1 MEKSRKGTPNP
12 RLKHERELRGWSQ
25 EDVAERI
32 GAASLSVRRWEH
44 GTSFPNP
51 YFRQQLSSLFG
62 KNLQELGLIPDQ
74 GEVERET
81 ALPDSLLNQR
91 GELSTSATSSSLWTV
106 PYRRNPFFT
115 GRDTLLTDLR
125 NKFTSENVTAQTR
138 SYALCGLGG
147 IGKTQIAVEYA
158 YRHRR
163 DYRTVLWVKA
173 DTRETLLSDFVSIAG
188 RLNLPEKDA
197 QHQHLIVAA
206 VKRWLEETAD
216 WLLILDNVEDLLLVS
231 EFLPS
236 EGSSHILLT
245 TRIQATGSIA
255 SSIPV
260 ENMTQDES
268 TLLVLRRAKVLNPGV
283 PIEAATAVDRAQ
295 AQGLAIE
302 MDGLPLALD
311 QAGAY
316 IEETACGL
324 SGYWELYQ
332 KRKVALLKH
341 RSTAS
346 LEYPYTVVSTWSL
359 SFQRIEQVNQAAAE
373 LLRLCA
379 FLHPDAIPEAMITGG
394 ASELDPVLQ
403 SVAADPHELNRA
415 IRELLKYS
423 LMRRNPNA
431 KTLSV
436 HRLVQEVLKSEMDE
450 AMQRRWAER
459 VVRVVKQVFPEVTFA
474 TWSLCQQYLP
484 HARICATLVEQW
496 NMIFDEAAQLLN
508 RAGIYLHTRVQY
520 AEAEPLLKQ
529 ALTIYEQTLG
539 PEHPHVALSL
549 SCLAAL
555 YQDQGEHRQA
565 EPLYQ
570 RALSICEQALGPEH
584 PDVAVNLN
592 ALALLYRQQ
601 GKYVQGESLARRA
614 LTIREQALGPEHP
627 DVAVTLNVLA
637 LLCEHQG
644 KYTEAELLY
653 ERALAIREQAL
664 EPEHPDVG
672 VSLGNLAL
680 LHYFL
685 GKYAQGEPLARRSLI
700 ISQRALGPK
709 HPSVSADLNA
719 LAKLYRGQGKYDQAE
734 PLYQQAL
741 AIREETLGLEHFRL
755 AIILNNLAELS
766 CDQGK
771 YYEAEQFCQ
780 RALAICAK
788 TLESE
793 HPLVMML
800 LNTLAEIY
808 RDQGK
813 YHQGED
819 VARKALEI
827 GERTLSPDLPD
838 VAASLNI
845 LAELCCSL
853 GKYNE
858 AEQLCRR
865 ALAINKKSLGS
876 EHPDVAVSLNT
887 LASLHQ
893 KRGEY
898 TQAEELYLQTVTI
911 RERVLGPTH
920 PHTAAS
926 LNNLASLYA
935 AQGKHERAE
944 SLYQRALEIN
954 VQALGAEHP
963 AVATV
968 LKDYADLLR
977 EIGREQEAA
986 TLDARAEAIRAKL
999 RQAHGKR
1006 TRGTVTARKGGKE
1019 QTE

>member
-1 MEKSRKGTPNP
+1 MEKLRRGTPNHH
-12 RLKHERELRGWSQ
+12 LKQERELRGWSQ
-25 EDVAERI
+25 EDVAGRI
-32 GAASLSVRRWEH
+32 GAATLSVRRWEH
-44 GTSFPNP
+44 GDAFPTP
-51 YFRQQLSSLFG
+51 YFRQQLSGLFE

-74 GEVERET
+74 RGEERET
-81 ALPDSLLNQR
+81 VLSAILLNQ
-91 GELSTSATSSSLWTV
+91 GGTPASATFSPLWTV

-115 GRDTLLTDLR
+115 GRQSLLADLR

-138 SYALCGLGG
+138 SYALSGLGG

-158 YRHRR
+158 YRHRK

-173 DTRETLLSDFVSIAG
+173 DTRETLLSDFAAIAD

-206 VKRWLEETAD
+206 VKRWLEERAD
-216 WLLILDNVEDLLLVS
+216 WLLILDNVEDLPLIS

-236 EGSSHILLT
+236 EGKGHILLT

-255 SSIPV
+255 SNIQI
-260 ENMTQDES
+260 EKLTKDEG
-268 TLLVLRRAKVLNPGV
+268 TLLLLRRAKILNPGV
-283 PIEAATAVDRAQ
+283 PIEAATAVDRAH
-295 AQGLAIE
+295 AEDIAIE
-302 MDGLPLALD
+302 MDGLPLALN

-332 KRKVALLKH
+332 RRRMTLLKH

-346 LEYPYTVVSTWSL
+346 PEYPYTVVSTWAL
-359 SFQRIEQVNQAAAE
+359 SFQLIEQVNPAAAE

-379 FLHPDAIPEAMITGG
+379 FLHSDAIPEEMITGG
-394 ASELDPVLQ
+394 TPELDPVLQ
-403 SVAADPHELNRA
+403 SAAADPHELNRA
-415 IRELLKYS
+415 VRELLNYS
-423 LMRRNPNA
+423 LMRRDPNT

-459 VVRVVKQVFPEVTFA
+459 VVRVLNRVFPEVSFA

-484 HARICATLVEQW
+484 HVRICATLVKRW
-496 NMIFDEAAQLLN
+496 NMTFDGAAQLLN
-508 RAGIYLHTRVQY
+508 RAGIYLHIRAQF
-520 AEAEPLLKQ
+520 AEAESFLKLS
-529 ALTIYEQTLG
+529 LTIREQVLG
-539 PEHPHVALSL
+539 SEHPQVALNL
-549 SCLAAL
+549 CCLAEL
-555 YQDQGEHRQA
+555 HRDQGQPMQA
-565 EPLYQ
+565 KPLYQ

-584 PDVAVNLN
+584 PEVAVILN

-601 GKYVQGESLARRA
+601 GKYAEGEVLARRA

-627 DVAVTLNVLA
+627 EVAVILNVLG

-653 ERALAIREQAL
+653 ERALAIREQTL
-664 EPEHPDVG
+664 EPDHPDVS
-672 VSLGNLAL
+672 VSLGNLAF

-700 ISQRALGPK
+700 ICQRAFGPK
-709 HPSVSADLNA
+709 HPRVSTDLNV
-719 LAKLYRGQGKYDQAE
+719 LAKLYRGQGKYDLAE
-734 PLYQQAL
+734 PLYRQAL
-741 AIREETLGLEHFRL
+741 AIREETLGPEHSRL

-771 YYEAEQFCQ
+771 YDKAEQFCQ

-788 TLESE
+788 TLEPE
-793 HPLVMML
+793 HPHVVTL

-813 YHQGED
+813 FREGED
-819 VARKALEI
+819 VARKALAI
-827 GERTLSPDLPD
+827 GERALSPALPD

-853 GKYNE
+853 GKYND
-858 AEQLCRR
+858 AEQLCQR
-865 ALAINKKSLGS
+865 ALAINERCLGS
-876 EHPDVAVSLNT
+876 EHPAVVACLNT
-887 LASLHQ
+887 LATLHQ
-893 KRGEY
+893 RRSEY
-898 TQAEELYLQTVTI
+898 AQAEELYQQTVAV
-911 RERVLGPTH
+911 RERVLGPAH

-935 AQGKHERAE
+935 EQGKLGRAE
-944 SLYQRALEIN
+944 PLYQRALEIN
-954 VQALGAEHP
+954 VQALGTEHP
-963 AVATV
+963 AVATI
-968 LKDYADLLR
+968 LGNYADLLR
-977 EIGREQEAA
+977 LIGREQEAA
-986 TLDARAEAIRAKL
+986 TFDAHAETILDRL
-999 RQAHGKR
+999 SQMHGKR
-1006 TRGTVTARKGGKE
+1006 ARGPVTVGRQGKWE
-1019 QTE
+1019 TK